1 MLQEFLKTNPQ
12 FENQLQEAMSQIKVN
27 NFAFN
32 IFKLNDQENY
42 LTISLKINELIQIIT
57 TKPSDL
63 FKISD
68 YYHNLNSLFQKTQL
82 AISYY
87 PYYRRISFS
96 NQNNQSKIIIDFQ
109 LNHDLTSLLDKD
121 LDLIIKH
128 LHKINTLNI
137 NNCFQSNHQL
147 RFYLELNQQW
157 ELINASYI
165 DNHRDHVQ
173 HYNLN
178 QILLINATDQ
188 SKQNKQNRRQYLR
201 NLSNRL
207 LKNS

>member
-1 MLQEFLKTNPQ
+1 MLQEFLKNNPQ
-12 FENQLQEAMSQIKVN
+12 FENQLQQIMSQIKVS

-32 IFKLNDQENY
+32 VFKLNEQENY
-42 LTISLKINELIQIIT
+42 LILSLKINELIQIVT

-63 FKISD
+63 LKISD
-68 YYHNLNSLFQKTQL
+68 YYHNLNSLFEKTQL

-87 PYYRRISFS
+87 PHYRRISFS
-96 NQNNQSKIIIDFQ
+96 NQNNQSNLIIDFQ
-109 LNHDLTSLLDKD
+109 LNHDLASLLDKD
-121 LDLIIKH
+121 LDLIIEH

-137 NNCFQSNHQL
+137 NNCFQSDYRL

-157 ELINASYI
+157 ELVNASYV
-165 DNHRDHVQ
+165 DNHQNQIQ

-178 QILLINATDQ
+178 QILLINTTEQ
-188 SKQNKQNRRQYLR
+188 SKQNKQDRRQYLR